1 MSLLGNVITFVIGLL
16 VATLVFYALG
26 RWLQDA
32 EAKFSD
38 AFFIALIGLVVQ
50 FAIDMALSWYLTTY
64 GIAPLFTTDEVLRLS
79 WMAVGWLSTFIA
91 WILLVQH
98 FFDCLFKKGL
108 TIVVIT
114 IILTAII
121 DAGIFFVLRF
131 FLGII

>member
-1 MSLLGNVITFVIGLL
+1 MTFLGNAITLVIELL

-38 AFFIALIGLVVQ
+38 AFFIALIGLVLQ
-50 FAIDMALSWYLTTY
+50 FAVDTALTWYLTTY
-64 GIAPLFTTDEVLRLS
+64 GIAPLFTSDFVLRLA
-79 WMAVGWLSTFIA
+79 WMAVGWLATFTA

-114 IILTAII
+114 FILTAII
-121 DAGIFFVLRF
+121 DAGVFYVLRL
-131 FLGII
+131 FLIL